1 MAQKDTN
8 KHVLEAARAAV
19 LATHAAA
26 GLATGAASRE
36 VARLLRSAEALSR
49 SAVAILSTPSTT
61 RSSSGPPR
69 EAEVRGVPG
78 GAGGG
83 VPVGPAQ
90 RPRRRARRSKQ
101 KGKDDT
107 VVGQDIYMADQG
119 VAVAGGAPCG
129 STSSTGRALA
139 HHAPVSGTPSATSP
153 SAPVP
158 GTRGF
163 VRDFTSRFDVNGRYA
178 TFVRP
183 AKCIF
188 GRGDRWV
195 VTMDDTGEEVTL
207 EPHNIQFFDWRCDW

>member
-1 MAQKDTN
+1 MAQKDN
-8 KHVLEAARAAV
+8 KYVLEAARAAV

-26 GLATGAASRE
+26 GLATGAGSRE

-69 EAEVRGVPG
+69 EADVRGAPG

-83 VPVGPAQ
+83 APVGPPQ

-101 KGKDDT
+101 KGKDDALAGKDIDMAVQGG
-107 VVGQDIYMADQG
+107 VVDGG
-119 VAVAGGAPCG
+119 VPPG
-129 STSSTGRALA
+129 STSSTCRALA
-139 HHAPVSGTPSATSP
+139 HHAPVSGTPSASSP

-163 VRDFTSRFDVNGRYA
+163 VRDFTSRLDVNGRYA

-207 EPHNIQFFDWRCDW
+207 EPHNIQFLEW

>member
-19 LATHAAA
+19 LAARAAA

-49 SAVAILSTPSTT
+49 SAVAILSAPSTT
-61 RSSSGPPR
+61 RSSSGPSR
-69 EAEVRGVPG
+69 DADVRGVPG

-83 VPVGPAQ
+83 APVGPPQ

-101 KGKDDT
+101 KGKDDALAGKDIDM
-107 VVGQDIYMADQG
+107 VVQG
-119 VAVAGGAPCG
+119 DAVDGGAPLG
-129 STSSTGRALA
+129 STSSTCRALA
-139 HHAPVSGTPSATSP
+139 HHAPGSWTQCASSP
-153 SAPVP
+153 SAPSPSP
-158 GTRGF
+158 GARGF
-163 VRDFTSRFDVNGRYA
+163 VRDLTSRPDLNGKYA
-178 TFVRP
+178 SHVRP

-195 VTMDDTGEEVTL
+195 VSTDGSGEELTI
-207 EPHNIQFFDWRCDW
+207 EPGNFSFFEW